1 MRIGVVLPQT
11 EIGADAGA
19 VRAYAQGVEAL
30 GYGHVLAYDHVLG
43 ADPAVH
49 TGWKRP
55 YNVRTTFHEPFVLFG
70 YLAALTSLE
79 LVTGIIILP
88 QRQAVLV
95 AKQAAEVDLL
105 TGGHV
110 RLGVGLGWN
119 EVEYEALGQ
128 DFTNRGR
135 RIEEQVALLR
145 RLWTEASLSF
155 EGEFHRVTGAGLNPP
170 PVQRPIPIWFGAQSP
185 RAYRR
190 AGRLAD
196 GWFPQMQPGPEL
208 DEAIA
213 TVGQAAA
220 EAGRDPGA
228 IGMEGRIRW
237 RGDQDAFGRL
247 AEGWRAAGAT
257 HLSVNT
263 MDAGLA
269 TIDDHLAALETA
281 AGLLEG

>member
-88 QRQAVLV
+88 QRQTVLV

-237 RGDQDAFGRL
+237 RGDPDAFGRL